1 MSASREKKQRQ
12 GELGKELTQK
22 QRQELQEKQAAKR
35 KAVLYTV
42 IGVIAAVLVVI
53 LLVWHSGIFQR
64 RATAASV
71 GDHNFTVTDVEYY
84 FSAAMTE
91 EYYNVYLS
99 TGSVPFDP
107 TGDLREQFLESED
120 EDAEPVS
127 YYDYFMEQALVK
139 LTQTVALE
147 DAANQEGFTLSQE
160 DAADLE
166 ASMESLRSSAEQS
179 GYPNLASYLKANVGR
194 YMTVNAYRDCLERDM
209 LVTAYQQAYADS
221 QEITDADLQAYYE
234 EHAANLDSYE
244 YRYILVSGAAASTTD
259 EEGNT
264 VEPTEEEEAAAMSA
278 AQQQAQNFRTAI
290 LAAEDREQAFID
302 LAPDYVSESSSE
314 SYAEDPD
321 RSLSQ
326 GLVGSSLSSIYGDW
340 LRDED
345 RAAGDIEVFEASS
358 GYYVVL
364 FLDRYL
370 DETPTVDIRHILVK
384 ASVPEDDPETEDVDE
399 SDAAPTQ
406 EALDAAKAEAEGL
419 LEQWQAGDKTAESFG
434 ALANEHSD
442 DTSSTA
448 NSNGGLYERVEKG
461 QMFADFDA
469 WIFDEARQPGDTT
482 LMENPQE
489 GQQGW
494 HVIYF
499 QSWEPSVWE
508 YTADNAVRSQRVSD
522 WLDGLTEGLEAVKAD
537 GIQYVGK

>member
-264 VEPTEEEEAAAMSA
+264 VEPTE
-278 AQQQAQNFRTAI
+278 
-290 LAAEDREQAFID
+290 
-302 LAPDYVSESSSE
+302 
-314 SYAEDPD
+314 
-321 RSLSQ
+321 
-326 GLVGSSLSSIYGDW
+326 
-340 LRDED
+340 
-345 RAAGDIEVFEASS
+345 
-358 GYYVVL
+358 
-364 FLDRYL
+364 
-370 DETPTVDIRHILVK
+370 
-384 ASVPEDDPETEDVDE
+384 
-399 SDAAPTQ
+399 
-406 EALDAAKAEAEGL
+406 
-419 LEQWQAGDKTAESFG
+419 
-434 ALANEHSD
+434 
-442 DTSSTA
+442 
-448 NSNGGLYERVEKG
+448 
-461 QMFADFDA
+461 
-469 WIFDEARQPGDTT
+469 
-482 LMENPQE
+482 
-489 GQQGW
+489 
-494 HVIYF
+494 
-499 QSWEPSVWE
+499 
-508 YTADNAVRSQRVSD
+508 
-522 WLDGLTEGLEAVKAD
+522 
-537 GIQYVGK
+537 